1 MFLAEWSLVMK
12 VTQVKTTFTAGEVS
26 PELLGRGDLR
36 AYDNGALKL
45 RNVFIKPTGGITR
58 RSGLRYVDTVPASG
72 RLVSFEFNTEQT
84 YLLVLTHER
93 LDVYF
98 EDSLETTLATPWA
111 AAQVAQIVWTQS
123 ADTLLLVHPDHPPKK
138 LTRSGLGVWTLSDW
152 VFFTKDNIVY
162 QPTYKFADDTVTLTP
177 SATTGTIT
185 LTASSGVFL
194 PGHAGTRLRVGG
206 KEVSV
211 TTVNSP
217 TVVTATV
224 IQTLGG
230 TAATIDWEEQAF
242 SAVRGYPVSVAFHQ
256 DRLIVGGS
264 RDLPNRLWFS
274 RSGDLYNFDKG
285 TGLDDEAIE
294 FAILSDQVNAIR
306 NVFSGRH
313 LQVFTSGAEWMVT
326 GDPLT
331 PANVQIRRQTRVGSV
346 IGRNIQPV
354 DVDGATL
361 FVARNRQE
369 LREFV
374 YTDVEQAYQATDLAL
389 VSRHIIVDPVDQDF
403 DQLRRLL
410 FIVREDGKL
419 ATLTVYRGEQVAA
432 WTLHE
437 TDGLVQA
444 VAVVGDSVYLLVERG
459 GAHLIELFDDA
470 LNLDSALTG
479 SSPTPTLIWSG
490 LDHLNGK
497 TVSILADG
505 VVQAEKIVSGG
516 SVTLDEPARE
526 VEIGLPYT
534 HIVEPLPPANVSTT
548 SQASRVRLIRAVYR
562 LHETRALRLDTGRGL
577 KDMTLRQLGD
587 TPILDAPP
595 PLFSGDLEVR
605 AYGWHGDQTDTLWRI
620 EQSLPL
626 PFTLLSVSMDLK
638 INE

>member
-1 MFLAEWSLVMK
+1 MTN
-12 VTQVKTTFTAGEVS
+12 VTQIKTTFTAGEVS

-36 AYDNGALKL
+36 AYDNGAKRL
-45 RNVFIKPTGGITR
+45 RNVFIKPTGGVTR
-58 RSGLRYVDTVPASG
+58 RSGLRYVDTVPANG
-72 RLVSFEFNTEQT
+72 RLISFEFNTEQT
-84 YLLVLTHER
+84 YLLVLTDER
-93 LDVYF
+93 LDIYF
-98 EDSLETTLATPWA
+98 DGGLEETLATPWT

-123 ADTLLLVHPDHPPKK
+123 ADTLLLTHPDYPPKK
-138 LTRSGLGVWTLSDW
+138 LIRSGLGVWTLEDW
-152 VFFTKDNIVY
+152 AFFTEANVIH
-162 QPTYKFADDTVTLTP
+162 QPYYKFAGTNVTVTPSGTSGTVTLTA
-177 SATTGTIT
+177 SA
-185 LTASSGVFL
+185 ACFVAN
-194 PGHAGTRLRVGG
+194 HAGTRLRVGN

-217 TVVTATV
+217 TVVTVSV
-224 IQTLGG
+224 IQTLSG

-242 SAVRGYPVSVAFHQ
+242 SNVHGYPVSVAFHQ

-274 RSGDLYNFDKG
+274 CSGDLFNFDRG

-326 GDPLT
+326 GEPLT
-331 PANVQIRRQTRVGSV
+331 PQNVQIRRQTRVGSV

-361 FVARNRQE
+361 FIARNRQE

-403 DQLRRLL
+403 DQLHRLL
-410 FIVREDGKL
+410 FIVREDGKF

-437 TDGLVQA
+437 TDGLVKS
-444 VAVVGDSVYLLVERG
+444 VSVVGDIVYLLIERNG
-459 GAHLIELFDDA
+459 NFTIEQFDET

-479 SSPTPTLIWSG
+479 SAGSPTISWAG
-490 LDHLNGK
+490 LEHLNGK
-497 TVSILADG
+497 SVSILADG
-505 VVQAEKIVSGG
+505 MVQTPKTVSGG
-516 SVTLDEPARE
+516 SVTLDEAASE
-526 VEIGLPYT
+526 VEIGLAYT
-534 HIVEPLPPANVSTT
+534 HIIEPLPPANMSNT
-548 SQASRVRLIRAVYR
+548 SQASRVRLVKAIFR
-562 LHETRALRLDTGRGL
+562 LHQSAALRLDTGRGL
-577 KDMTLRQLGD
+577 KDITLRQIGD

-595 PLFSGDLEVR
+595 PLFSGDMEVR
-605 AYGWHGDQTDTLWRI
+605 AFGWHTDKTETLWRI
-620 EQSLPL
+620 EQSLPF
-626 PFTLLSVSMDLK
+626 PFTLLAVATDLK
-638 INE
+638 IND

>member
-1 MFLAEWSLVMK
+1 MTK
-12 VTQVKTTFTAGEVS
+12 VTQIKTTFTAGEVS

-36 AYDNGALKL
+36 AYENGAKRL
-45 RNVFIKPTGGITR
+45 RNVFIKPTGGVTR
-58 RSGLRYVDTVPASG
+58 RAGLRYVDTAPAAG
-72 RLVSFEFNTEQT
+72 RLISFEFNTEQT
-84 YLLVLTHER
+84 YLLVLTDER
-93 LDVYF
+93 LDIYF
-98 EDSLETTLATPWA
+98 DGVLEETLATPWT
-111 AAQVAQIVWTQS
+111 AAQVSQIVWTQS
-123 ADTLLLVHPDHPPKK
+123 ADTLLLTHADYPPKK
-138 LTRSGLGVWTLSDW
+138 LVRSGVGAWALEDW
-152 VFFTKDNIVY
+152 SFFTEANVVY
-162 QPTYKFADDTVTLTP
+162 QPYYKFAGTEVTLTP
-177 SATTGTIT
+177 SGTTGTVT
-185 LTASSGVFL
+185 LTASSACFVAS
-194 PGHAGTRLRVGG
+194 HAGTRLRVGN

-217 TVVTATV
+217 TVVTVSV
-224 IQTLGG
+224 IQTLSG
-230 TAATIDWEEQAF
+230 ASATIDWEEQAF
-242 SAVRGYPVSVAFHQ
+242 SDVHGYPVSVAFHQ

-274 RSGDLYNFDKG
+274 CSGDLFNFDKG

-326 GDPLT
+326 GEPLT
-331 PANVQIRRQTRVGSV
+331 PQNVQIRRQTRVGSV

-389 VSRHIIVDPVDQDF
+389 VSRHIIVNPVDQDF
-403 DQLRRLL
+403 DQLNRLL
-410 FIVREDGKL
+410 FIVREDGKF

-437 TDGLVQA
+437 TDGLVKA
-444 VAVVGDSVYLLVERG
+444 VSVVGDIVYLLVERNG
-459 GAHLIELFDDA
+459 DFMIEEFDEK

-479 SSPTPTLIWSG
+479 SSGSPTAGWAG

-505 VVQAEKIVSGG
+505 MVQTPKTVSGG
-516 SVTLDEPARE
+516 AVTLDEAARE
-526 VEIGLPYT
+526 VEIGLAYT
-534 HIVEPLPPANVSTT
+534 HIIEPLPPANMANTA
-548 SQASRVRLIRAVYR
+548 QASRVRLVKATFR
-562 LHETRALRLDTGRGL
+562 LHESAALRLDTGRGL
-577 KDMTLRQLGD
+577 RDVTLRQLGE

-595 PLFSGDLEVR
+595 PLFSGDMDVR
-605 AYGWHGDQTDTLWRI
+605 AFGWHTDKTGTLWRI
-620 EQSLPL
+620 EQDLPF
-626 PFTLLSVSMDLK
+626 PFTLLAVAADLK
-638 INE
+638 IND